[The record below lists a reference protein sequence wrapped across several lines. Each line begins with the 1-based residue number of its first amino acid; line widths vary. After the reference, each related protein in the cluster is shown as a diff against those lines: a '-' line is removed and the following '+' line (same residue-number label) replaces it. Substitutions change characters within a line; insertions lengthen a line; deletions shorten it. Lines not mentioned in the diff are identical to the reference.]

1 MLDQGSVAHE
11 RRPLQL
17 VVIIVSG
24 IDFDSC
30 TYGLGLSDEWS
41 EDLFV
46 TLVTDSARAV
56 GDWEFPA
63 NRLYVGIWFG
73 KVQLG
78 TAQWDLVIGCGYSAG
93 SASHCSG

>member
-11 RRPLQL
+11 WRPLQL
-17 VVIIVSG
+17 IVIIGSG

-30 TYGLGLSDEWS
+30 TYGLGLCDEWS
-41 EDLFV
+41 EDLLV

-56 GDWEFPA
+56 GDWELPA
-63 NRLYVGIWFG
+63 NKLCIGIWID

-78 TAQWDLVIGCGYSAG
+78 TTQWDLVIGCRYSAG
-93 SASHCSG
+93 SAGHCS